1 MGAFSDSIK
10 ANSAKILET
19 VNNQCYDI
27 AFELFNTVINL
38 TPSPEHPGPYAKG
51 LLANQWY
58 PLNSAAFSSEL
69 GSATSEDGTGSRDRL
84 TEELY
89 GSNFDGKD
97 GVVTMTNNVPY
108 SGLAEIYGWN
118 PPDWSGTIGPYR
130 MVALSIQAVAAKYK

>member
-1 MGAFSDSIK
+1 MGSFSDSIR

-38 TPSPEHPGPYAKG
+38 TPSPEQPADHPAPYAKG

-58 PLNSAAFSSEL
+58 PVDGGGFSGQIS
-69 GSATSEDGTGSRDRL
+69 SATSDDGADSRERL
-84 TEELY
+84 TDLF
-89 GSNFDGKD
+89 GSTFDGKD

-108 SGLAEIYGWN
+108 AGLAEIYGWAKT
-118 PPDWSGTIGPYR
+118 PAYR
-130 MVALSIQAVAAKYK
+130 MVALSLQRISAKYK